1 MIKLQLYNYILLWR
15 CTLSLLLLLLLL
27 WFINGFHVVVGLL
40 VDYWL
45 EGAVVRHRRYFDDT
59 RGVTSSTSSVLRV
72 GGIVLRLSDTGLLL
86 VRRLLGRL
94 RLIKKYF
101 SISLT

>member
-1 MIKLQLYNYILLWR
+1 MIKLQLYNYILLLR
-15 CTLSLLLLLLLL
+15 CTLCLLLLLLL

-94 RLIKKYF
+94 RLIKN
-101 SISLT
+101 ISVFH

>member
-1 MIKLQLYNYILLWR
+1 MIKLQLYNYILLLR
-15 CTLSLLLLLLLL
+15 CTLSLLLLLLL

-94 RLIKKYF
+94 RLIKN
-101 SISLT
+101 ISVFH